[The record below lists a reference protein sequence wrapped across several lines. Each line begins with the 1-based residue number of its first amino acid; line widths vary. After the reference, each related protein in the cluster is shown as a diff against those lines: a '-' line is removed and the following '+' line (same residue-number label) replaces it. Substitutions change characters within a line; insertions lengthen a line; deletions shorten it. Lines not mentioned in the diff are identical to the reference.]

1 MGGRSGFNLGERL
14 ESVWAD
20 GQGLMW
26 ARIKS
31 QCGRKVRFC
40 MGHRLEVTITV

>member
-1 MGGRSGFNLGERL
+1 MGGWSGCNLRDRL

-31 QCGRKVRFC
+31 QCGRKVR
-40 MGHRLEVTITV
+40 V